1 MFKFTQSFSAVLF
14 LVLGIFSSSA
24 AGHDVAVSS
33 ASVFLPPPLIK
44 ANGSSQFSCPS
55 YSFQFFSSNS
65 IMEVEWVAEDVS
77 TLSLHEINEFENAI
91 AVLLY
96 TTMKKESES
105 NVGLLPEQ
113 KVLAIDLH
121 VKNVTKKSS
130 SFHLNAVVDVLY
142 VAQAGIPDMAS
153 VLIRLSRQENVED
166 SLLDDIYEILGGT
179 AESVNVHF
187 KTLEPPATKLW
198 ELQDHDHASQKAD
211 TSLILACTLLCAA
224 LVLVTSVLLYV
235 AGGWRDLR
243 EKLEEQIDWIK
254 DQRRTYSSDESD
266 EESGEIDVADSGSAD
281 EGDEEATN
289 SSGIIGASSND
300 NNAMEGLGIN
310 STPERG
316 ITDDGYDTTPFS
328 EMSNYTDTSR
338 APLGIT
344 SMRKMLPSNGHRDR
358 DSMLSS
364 LPPLAYQ

>member
-1 MFKFTQSFSAVLF
+1 
-14 LVLGIFSSSA
+14 
-24 AGHDVAVSS
+24 
-33 ASVFLPPPLIK
+33 
-44 ANGSSQFSCPS
+44 
-55 YSFQFFSSNS
+55 
-65 IMEVEWVAEDVS
+65 MEVDWVADDVN
-77 TLSLHEINEFENAI
+77 TLSLYEINEFENAI

-142 VAQAGIPDMAS
+142 VAKAGVPDMAS
-153 VLIRLSRQENVED
+153 VLIRLARQEKVED
-166 SLLDDIYEILGGT
+166 KLLDDIYEILGGT
-179 AESVNVHF
+179 TESVSVNF

-198 ELQDHDHASQKAD
+198 EFEDHEHSSQAD

-243 EKLEEQIDWIK
+243 EKLEEQIDWLK
-254 DQRRTYSSDESD
+254 NHKRTYSEDSD
-266 EESGEIDVADSGSAD
+266 EESGGVDVADSQSY
-281 EGDEEATN
+281 EGEVDEEAT
-289 SSGIIGASSND
+289 SPSGIIGAASKD
-300 NNAMEGLGIN
+300 NGMGIEGLGVN

-316 ITDDGYDTTPFS
+316 ITDDGYETTPFS
-328 EMSNYTDTSR
+328 EMSQYTDTSR

-344 SMRKMLPSNGHRDR
+344 SMRKLQNPPNR
-358 DSMLSS
+358 DSLLSS